1 MGDAVFREHPWWE
14 RPELSPEIRALV
26 ACAKTVL
33 EHDSLGI
40 LSSALTACPSAEF
53 LCDTAVSHG
62 MLGHLHRLVTSEA
75 ALGADPALIRRL
87 NKLQREAALRSLR
100 QTASLLGLLQE
111 LEAAGVRAMPIKGPA
126 WAERLYGDIA
136 MRVCADLDVL
146 VPHDQ
151 VLAAREVVLANG
163 YSDAAGYNM
172 DIVRWHKEGWGHI
185 EMIPTGSNPFLE
197 LHWEVFVSIGC
208 RSLRGEELLKN
219 ASTGHLLGREVLAP
233 SSEDAVLIDCVHGAK
248 HEWDTVERLLG
259 LAVRVV
265 ATPVEDWAG
274 IFTAARRA
282 GCRRRLVIGVAHAC
296 RVFGMTVPAEIR
308 QALVHDR
315 RSQLYLQDLKPAL
328 LDKSYQRTNREALVR
343 LLARFA
349 TEDSVALSLRHASLR
364 FFTPGPEDWGTIA
377 LPAHLGWLYWLL
389 RPGRVTV
396 KWLKLLLRVP
406 GRRRETT
413 R

>member
-1 MGDAVFREHPWWE
+1 MSDAVLLEGPWWE
-14 RPELSPEIRALV
+14 RPEPSPEIQALV

-33 EHDSLGI
+33 ERSNLG
-40 LSSALTACPSAEF
+40 LFTSALTACPSAEL

-62 MLGHLHRLVTSEA
+62 MLGPLHRLVTNEA
-75 ALGADPALIRRL
+75 ALGAEPALIQRL
-87 NKLQREAALRSLR
+87 NKLQREAVLRSLR
-100 QTASLLGLLQE
+100 QTASLLGLLKE

-126 WAERLYGDIA
+126 WAQSLYGDIA

-146 VPHDQ
+146 VPYDQ

-163 YSDAAGYNM
+163 YSDAAGYNL

-185 EMIPTGSNPFLE
+185 EMVPTGSNPFLE

-208 RSLRGEELLKN
+208 RSLKGEELLKN
-219 ASTGHLLGREVLAP
+219 ASTTRLLGREILAP
-233 SSEDAVLIDCVHGAK
+233 SSEDAALIDCVHGAK
-248 HEWDTVERLLG
+248 HEWDTIERLLG

-265 ATPVEDWAG
+265 TTPVEEWAG

-282 GCRRRLVIGVAHAC
+282 GCRRRLVIGVVHAC
-296 RVFGMTVPAEIR
+296 SVFGMPAPVEIR
-308 QALVHDR
+308 QALVHDHC
-315 RSQLYLQDLKPAL
+315 SQLYLQGLKPAL
-328 LDKSYQRTNREALVR
+328 LDKSYHRTNREALLR

-364 FFTPGPEDWGTIA
+364 FFTPGPEDWATIP

-389 RPGRVTV
+389 RPGRLTV

-406 GRRRETT
+406 GRRSEAT